1 MTKPRLRPARRII
14 IPVVM
19 STLFVFASTGV
30 TASPPPPASL
40 KLAPVVDPTSPGR
53 QDQPTRRRGRN
64 FSDEDLKSIIEVA
77 EDISPEWASSL
88 RARLVED
95 PDNARSDF
103 RMYGRRLFGLLMLKR
118 RNPDLYTIR
127 VAELALKKGITDRAA
142 EYHTVLEDDASKA
155 KEIDEQLREM
165 VKESVDLE
173 LRARAME
180 LEALDLAVR
189 ELRNRLLGEVNE
201 RQVRV
206 ETLWKTLLEKASV
219 DNGRDDPFGGLE
231 GVEGSTESR
240 PGSGRRGPG
249 RRSPAIDGDR
259 G

>member
-1 MTKPRLRPARRII
+1 MMKPRLRPARWII

-19 STLFVFASTGV
+19 STFFGLASAQAM
-30 TASPPPPASL
+30 ASPPTPASL
-40 KLAPVVDPTSPGR
+40 ERSPEVDPASADR
-53 QDQPTRRRGRN
+53 QEPPAKRRGRS
-64 FSDEDLKSIIEVA
+64 FSDEDLESIIEVA

-88 RARLVED
+88 RKRLAED

-127 VAELALKKGITDRAA
+127 VAELALKKGITDRAT
-142 EYHTVLEDDASKA
+142 EYHTALQSDPSKA
-155 KEIDEQLREM
+155 EVIAEQLREM

-189 ELRNRLLGEVNE
+189 DLRNRLLGEVNE

-206 ETLWKTLLEKASV
+206 ETLWKGLLETPRV
-219 DNGRDDPFGGLE
+219 EDGRDDPFGGLE
-231 GVEGSTESR
+231 GVDDRPGSR

-249 RRSPAIDGDR
+249 RSSPATDGGR